1 MLTFVIPFLAHVDPS
16 YMNGTFAFPI
26 TDDLR
31 YGVFGRYG
39 YGHANMAFHQ
49 VPFKDFALLS
59 TRQVPEHLTQVL
71 SQAAIKALSPTFEN
85 PGHVVFAFSLG
96 MV

>member
-1 MLTFVIPFLAHVDPS
+1 MALLPFKIA
-16 YMNGTFAFPI
+16 
-26 TDDLR
+26 DDLR

-39 YGHANMAFHQ
+39 CEHVNMVFHQ

-59 TRQVPEHLTQVL
+59 TRQVPEHLTQML
-71 SQAAIKALSPTFEN
+71 SQAAIKALSPTFGN
-85 PGHVVFAFSLG
+85 PGHVVFAFPLG